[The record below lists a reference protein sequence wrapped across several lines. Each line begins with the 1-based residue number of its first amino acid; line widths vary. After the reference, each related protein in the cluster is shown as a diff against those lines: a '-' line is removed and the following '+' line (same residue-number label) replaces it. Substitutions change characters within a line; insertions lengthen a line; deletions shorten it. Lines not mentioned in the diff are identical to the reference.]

1 MLFTSAVLQTILP
14 IWEGICRPPRMD
26 SWPICATHPGYP
38 HQVSQIWEGKS
49 LSKKLKCLFLQCD
62 FHFISQLLAEDSMVE
77 SCLILLPCQPCTQLS
92 RTHWQSNQ
100 ESKNL
105 PSCIPWWK
113 QTLSMQFSRKVTWVS
128 KEVPSGEVVLFFFFI
143 DIASSKAVT
152 GKAALFL
159 TRGPF
164 LEQQHQKCPCPCVL
178 IIFSRILLLNAIKQV
193 KLQAWKQAARQTHCH
208 SVLLQNCKVLQLQ
221 WGKLTQTRKHL
232 GDRKQNSSSNYFFL
246 LYPHLLG
253 TRFKEV
259 WGDNRRQVCS
269 VLSWQE
275 QKNAIPFSKYS
286 NSILAH
292 YISKAVWH
300 RSFKHV

>member
-1 MLFTSAVLQTILP
+1 ML
-14 IWEGICRPPRMD
+14 
-26 SWPICATHPGYP
+26 
-38 HQVSQIWEGKS
+38 
-49 LSKKLKCLFLQCD
+49 CLFLQCD
-62 FHFISQLLAEDSMVE
+62 FCFISQLLAEDSMVE
-77 SCLILLPCQPCTQLS
+77 SCLILLPCQPHTQLS

-105 PSCIPWWK
+105 PSSIPWWE

-128 KEVPSGEVVLFFFFI
+128 KEVPSGEVVFLI

-159 TRGPF
+159 THHPF
-164 LEQQHQKCPCPCVL
+164 LEQQHQKRPCPCVL

-193 KLQAWKQAARQTHCH
+193 QLQAWKQAARQTHCH
-208 SVLLQNCKVLQLQ
+208 RVLLQSCKVLLLQ
-221 WGKLTQTRKHL
+221 WGKLTQTCEHL

-253 TRFKEV
+253 IRFKEV

-269 VLSWQE
+269 VLSQKE
-275 QKNAIPFSKYS
+275 QKMQYHFLNIPTLFWHIIPQKQSGIEISGMY
-286 NSILAH
+286 NSRALDNI
-292 YISKAVWH
+292 
-300 RSFKHV
+300 